1 MNTTASHSSSAA
13 TADTA
18 KTPPPHDS
26 ARSAQDAH
34 LESAFERLL
43 GHQAT
48 PEDRARL
55 HRVRESLGLC
65 PNDALWDVLIA
76 LQY

>member
-1 MNTTASHSSSAA
+1 MNTTASHASSAA
-13 TADTA
+13 TADPS
-18 KTPPPHDS
+18 KMPPRDS